1 MVLDTSIRDNNRRER
16 VRRNLGSDTIKVFYM
31 ILDILSIRMKRKLIW
46 ERVYEFI
53 PQRKLF
59 IKR

>member
-16 VRRNLGSDTIKVFYM
+16 IRRNCDTIKVSYI
-31 ILDILSIRMKRKLIW
+31 ILDVLSVRMKRKLIW